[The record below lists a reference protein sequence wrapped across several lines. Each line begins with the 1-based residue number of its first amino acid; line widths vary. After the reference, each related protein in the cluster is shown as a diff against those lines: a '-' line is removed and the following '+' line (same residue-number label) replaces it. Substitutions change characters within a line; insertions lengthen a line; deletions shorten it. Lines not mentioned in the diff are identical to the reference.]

1 VGIQTSINGY
11 GKEDIEMAA
20 FIPLIAAVVSAGA
33 GMYASSQA
41 SSAQS
46 KAADDA
52 REAQYAAEQRAVQ
65 RQKELAAENQKN
77 WEQNAF
83 PKDMDQKRSA
93 LTAELGSAKTNAFDQ
108 FARKASI
115 MGWGPGS
122 GAIAKGGA
130 GIESSYLSSLG
141 KGLTDL
147 NKYAATPMWASP
159 NGSTIGMVNQSYYP
173 AYTNQGSNPLGTAM
187 GYMAGKYGQTS
198 VPGQDDYTYL
208 HELQNSQW

>member
-1 VGIQTSINGY
+1 
-11 GKEDIEMAA
+11 MAA

-41 SSAQS
+41 SDAQS
-46 KAADDA
+46 KAAEEQRA
-52 REAQYAAEQRAVQ
+52 AAAAAQAEQRAAEERAVK

-122 GAIAKGGA
+122 GAIAKGGS

-159 NGSTIGMVNQSYYP
+159 NGSTVGMVNQSYYSPYVP
-173 AYTNQGSNPLGTAM
+173 AMNQGSNPLSTAM
-187 GYMAGKYGQTS
+187 GYLAGKYGQTS
-198 VPGQDDYTYL
+198 VPGQDDTNLTYL
-208 HELQNSQW
+208 QELQNSQW